1 MSWEYGLEVSPSKI
15 DELEK
20 SVIKLRNEIIM
31 LNDDIKKIKQTLE
44 TVLCAPELVS
54 IHHIAYSKDK
64 L

>member
-1 MSWEYGLEVSPSKI
+1 MNWEYGLEVSPSKI

-31 LNDDIKKIKQTLE
+31 LNDDIKLIWEQLNQTLDI
-44 TVLCAPELVS
+44 VDR
-54 IHHIAYSKDK
+54 IAKG